1 MGIER
6 RPNALKTTSRYGS
19 SVDTHRSVEHNATMR
34 QPFDPPEDSTAPY
47 QPRQLA
53 IPTQSIP
60 ATPGVRPSTG
70 QPLSPPLTHVPA
82 PQYLASPTAAP
93 QYPTH
98 QTHHPYGAF
107 YAGHLNGATT
117 APSASGS
124 STPPFY
130 HATGNAGH
138 TPTGAGISFP
148 WRGEKL
154 ATLLL
159 ILTTCVLQI
168 IHFFFFWQ
176 IVKDGGNWLVTLV
189 MILSYATTSPSVWW
203 LSFSLRNLFKNQT
216 GSSMVAMSIWF
227 ILETMTLKSGTQKI
241 INHEIFSILTILM
254 LLTSTAGAVLATIL
268 NKRLASSRTASV
280 TLSLATCQFIL
291 AVSVLHLVELAWYAY
306 VAQASGIGI
315 NQYSAG
321 IWLTWSNSG
330 GLGLS
335 LTSGLL
341 VTFFFISLSLGCLFT
356 GMRTSHRPAF
366 KILSIATTTLLTAYN
381 LAIFGVYGVS
391 TQDTYGHRPLHAG
404 SELLAILI
412 VGAILIGAAA
422 AAGNR
427 STAAWFSRPVSVRGP
442 YSGR

>member
-1 MGIER
+1 
-6 RPNALKTTSRYGS
+6 
-19 SVDTHRSVEHNATMR
+19 MR

-47 QPRQLA
+47 HPRQLA

-60 ATPGVRPSTG
+60 ASPGVRPPTG
-70 QPLSPPLTHVPA
+70 QPLSPPLTQVPA
-82 PQYLASPTAAP
+82 PQYLAGPAAAP

-98 QTHHPYGAF
+98 QTYHPYAAF
-107 YAGHLNGATT
+107 YAGHPNGATT
-117 APSASGS
+117 APSTSGS

-130 HATGNAGH
+130 PTAGNAGN
-138 TPTGAGISFP
+138 TPAGTGISFP

-176 IVKDGGNWLVTLV
+176 IVKYDSNWMVTLLL
-189 MILSYATTSPSVWW
+189 ILSYTTTSPSVWW
-203 LSFSLRNLFKNQT
+203 LSLSLRNLFKNQT
-216 GSSMVAMSIWF
+216 GSNMVAMSIWF
-227 ILETMTLKSGTQKI
+227 VLETITLKSGTQKI
-241 INHEIFSILTILM
+241 FNHEIFSILTILM

-268 NKRLASSRTASV
+268 NKRLTSSRTASV

-306 VAQASGIGI
+306 VARASGIGI

-335 LTSGLL
+335 LASGLV
-341 VTFFFISLSLGCLFT
+341 VTFIFISLSLGCLFT

-366 KILSIATTTLLTAYN
+366 RILSIATTTLLTVYN

-391 TQDTYGHRPLHAG
+391 TQDTYGHRPFQAG
-404 SELLAILI
+404 PELLAILI
-412 VGAILIGAAA
+412 VGAILMGAAA

-427 STAAWFSRPVSVRGP
+427 STIAWFSRPVSARGP
-442 YSGR
+442 YPGR